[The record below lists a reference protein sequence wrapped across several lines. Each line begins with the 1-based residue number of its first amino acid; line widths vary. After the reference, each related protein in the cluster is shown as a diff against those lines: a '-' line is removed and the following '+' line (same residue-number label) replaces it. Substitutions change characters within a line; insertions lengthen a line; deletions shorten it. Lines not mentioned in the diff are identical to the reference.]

1 MTSSL
6 GTPAKPAGVSLEHWA
21 WVRDLLQ
28 NELFQGSPQKEQR
41 RGWIA
46 AFGSRVTGHYRK
58 DSDLDLY
65 IEMMPPLTRAELA
78 ALNGAL
84 EESALP
90 FKVDL
95 IDASLVPSDIT
106 SSILSLPRVEL
117 LRR

>member
-1 MTSSL
+1 
-6 GTPAKPAGVSLEHWA
+6 
-21 WVRDLLQ
+21 
-28 NELFQGSPQKEQR
+28 
-41 RGWIA
+41 
-46 AFGSRVTGHYRK
+46 
-58 DSDLDLY
+58 
-65 IEMMPPLTRAELA
+65 MMPPLTRAELA